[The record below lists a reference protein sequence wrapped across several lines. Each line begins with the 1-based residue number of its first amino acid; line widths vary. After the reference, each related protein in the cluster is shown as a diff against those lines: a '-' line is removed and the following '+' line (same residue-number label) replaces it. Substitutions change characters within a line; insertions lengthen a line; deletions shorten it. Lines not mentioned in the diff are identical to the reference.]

1 MGMAAVPGT
10 PAGDELEVALAAL
23 VRAYTDAVTVATGRS
38 AAVDVQAALAGAARI
53 GDLLRQLEADLA
65 RQRRMLVW
73 ASVRT

>member
-1 MGMAAVPGT
+1 MAAVPGT